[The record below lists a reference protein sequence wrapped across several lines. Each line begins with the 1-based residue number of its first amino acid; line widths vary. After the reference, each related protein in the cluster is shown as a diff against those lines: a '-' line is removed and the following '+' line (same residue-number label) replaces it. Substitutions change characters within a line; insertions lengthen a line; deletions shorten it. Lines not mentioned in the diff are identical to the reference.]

1 MESEKLAKPLAI
13 AIVLIT
19 IPAIIY
25 SCSARAGGG
34 GSAFAKGGGGGGGGG
49 GGASSSAGGR
59 GGGPGGYAAP
69 TSIPGGDCSTL
80 PDYLDSGQ
88 RCGGR

>member
-1 MESEKLAKPLAI
+1 MESEKLAKPVAI
-13 AIVLIT
+13 AILLIT

-25 SCSARAGGG
+25 SCNARAGGG

-49 GGASSSAGGR
+49 GSASSSAGGR
-59 GGGPGGYAAP
+59 GGYTAP

-80 PDYLDSGQ
+80 PDFLDSGQ
-88 RCGGR
+88 RCGER